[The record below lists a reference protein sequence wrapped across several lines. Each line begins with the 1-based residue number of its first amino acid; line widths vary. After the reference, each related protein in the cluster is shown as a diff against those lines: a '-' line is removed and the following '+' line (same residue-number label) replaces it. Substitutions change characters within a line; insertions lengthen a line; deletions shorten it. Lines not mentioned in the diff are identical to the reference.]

1 MKDNDRM
8 RILKIVPQ
16 AFYSPRGTPLSAY
29 HRARELLARGHE
41 VDILTY
47 GIGEPPP
54 GLEVR
59 LFRARGP
66 HFCRTVRAGPSGRK
80 IWLDVLLFVSL
91 IARLCRER
99 YDALYAHE
107 EGALF
112 ARIAGA
118 LFRIPYVYDMH
129 SSLPLQITDWKFS
142 RRRSVIALFR
152 WIERFCVSGACAV
165 VAISPAVA
173 RAARRAWPDA
183 LCIVLT
189 NYFEPEEAADVR
201 DREAVRARHHLGAQE
216 KLIVY
221 TGSFVALQALDLLL
235 EAAPQVLR
243 AVPSARFLLVGGTDP
258 EIAELRAAAE
268 RLGVADRVIL
278 ERACPQAEI
287 PAYLAA
293 ADVLVSPRVQGIN
306 PPGKLLSYLASG
318 RPVVATDTLVH
329 NQLLTSE
336 CAILTRPDAAGLAEG
351 LVHALTDAALTAR
364 VAEGSKRALAR
375 LCSKSTRDAAYEEIA
390 SAVRAARAPGGKHAD
405 RLVSSQHSRAHRH

>member
-1 MKDNDRM
+1 M

-16 AFYSPRGTPLSAY
+16 AFYAPRGTPLSAF
-29 HRARELLARGHE
+29 HRARELVAQGHE

-54 GLEVR
+54 RLNVR

-66 HFCRTVRAGPSGRK
+66 HFFRTLRAGPSGRK
-80 IWLDVLLFVSL
+80 IWLDVLLFASL
-91 IARLCRER
+91 IGRLCRER
-99 YDALYAHE
+99 YDAIYAHE
-107 EGALF
+107 EAALL

-118 LFRIPYVYDMH
+118 LFRVPYVYDMH

-142 RRRSVIALFR
+142 HSRWVVALFR
-152 WIERFCVSGACAV
+152 WIERVCVSGACAV

-189 NYFEPEEAADVR
+189 NYFEPEQTADGR
-201 DREAVRARHHLGAQE
+201 DREAIRARHGVGPQE

-235 EAAPQVLR
+235 EGFPRVL
-243 AVPSARFLLVGGTDP
+243 ASVPGARLLLVGGTEP
-258 EIAELRAAAE
+258 ELSQLRETAE
-268 RLGVADRVIL
+268 RLGIAEHVIL
-278 ERACPQAEI
+278 EPARPQAEM

-329 NQLLTSE
+329 NQLLTAE
-336 CAILTRPDAAGLAEG
+336 CAVLTPPDANGIADG
-351 LVHALTDAALTAR
+351 LVRALTDTAL
-364 VAEGSKRALAR
+364 VAEVTEGSKRALAR
-375 LCSKSTRDAAYEEIA
+375 LCSKAARDTAYEEIA
-390 SAVRAARAPGGKHAD
+390 SAVRAASTPRRDPEG
-405 RLVSSQHSRAHRH
+405 LVSSNHSTTHRH

>member
-1 MKDNDRM
+1 M

-16 AFYSPRGTPLSAY
+16 AFYAPRGTPLSAY
-29 HRARELLARGHE
+29 HRARELIARGHE

-54 GLEVR
+54 GLNAG

-66 HFCRTVRAGPSGRK
+66 HFGRTVRAGPSGRK
-80 IWLDVLLFVSL
+80 IWLDALLFASL
-91 IARLCRER
+91 IGRLCRER

-107 EGALF
+107 EAALL

-129 SSLPLQITDWKFS
+129 SSLPLQIIDWKFS
-142 RRRSVIALFR
+142 RSRSVVGLFR
-152 WIERFCVSGACAV
+152 WIERLCVRGACAV
-165 VAISPAVA
+165 IAISPAVA
-173 RAARRAWPDA
+173 RAARSAWPDA

-189 NYFEPEEAADVR
+189 NYFEPERMPDCR
-201 DREAVRARHHLGAQE
+201 DRAAVRARHGIAADE

-235 EAAPQVLR
+235 EAVPQVLA
-243 AVPSARFLLVGGTDP
+243 AVPSARFLLVGGAER
-258 EIAELRAAAE
+258 EIAELRAAAMRRGIAE
-268 RLGVADRVIL
+268 RVIL
-278 ERACPQAEI
+278 ERARPQSEI

-293 ADVLVSPRVQGIN
+293 ADALVSPRVQGIN

-329 NQLLTSE
+329 TQLLSAE
-336 CAILTRPDAAGLAEG
+336 CAILTRPDAAGLAAG
-351 LVHALTDAALTAR
+351 LVRALTDTALTLKL
-364 VAEGSKRALAR
+364 AESSRGVLAR
-375 LCSKSTRDAAYEEIA
+375 FCSKASRDAAYEEVLA
-390 SAVRAARAPGGKHAD
+390 AARAAGEK
-405 RLVSSQHSRAHRH
+405 RRHPPRH

>member
-1 MKDNDRM
+1 M

-16 AFYSPRGTPLSAY
+16 AFYAPRGTPLSAY
-29 HRARELLARGHE
+29 HRARELTARGHV

-54 GLEVR
+54 HLNARV
-59 LFRARGP
+59 FRARGP
-66 HFCRTVRAGPSGRK
+66 HFCRTLAAGPSGRK
-80 IWLDVLLFVSL
+80 IWLDVLLFASL
-91 IARLCRER
+91 LGRLCRER

-107 EGALF
+107 EAALL

-142 RRRSVIALFR
+142 SRRSVVALFR
-152 WIERFCVSGACAV
+152 WVERLCVSGACAV

-173 RAARRAWPDA
+173 RAARSAWPDA

-189 NYFEPEEAADVR
+189 NHFEPEKNAADG
-201 DREAVRARHHLGAQE
+201 DREKIRARHGVAPDE
-216 KLIVY
+216 GLIVY

-235 EAAPQVLR
+235 EAFPRVLA
-243 AVPSARFLLVGGTDP
+243 AVPKARLLLVGGSEP
-258 EIAELRAAAE
+258 EIAELRALAE
-268 RLGVADRVIL
+268 QLGIAERVIL
-278 ERACPQAEI
+278 ERAHPQDEI

-293 ADVLVSPRVQGIN
+293 ADALVSPRVQGIN

-329 NQLLTSE
+329 NQLLSGD
-336 CAILTRPDAAGLAEG
+336 CAILTQPDATGLADG
-351 LVHALTDAALTAR
+351 LVLALTDSALTCKM
-364 VAEGSKRALAR
+364 AEASQRMLAR
-375 LCSKSTRDAAYEEIA
+375 LCSKAARDTAYDEIA
-390 SAVRAARAPGGKHAD
+390 SAVHAARAARSKRPAS
-405 RLVSSQHSRAHRH
+405 LVSSEHSPPHRH

>member
-1 MKDNDRM
+1 M

-16 AFYSPRGTPLSAY
+16 AFYAPRGTPLSAF
-29 HRARELLARGHE
+29 HRARELVAQGHE

-54 GLEVR
+54 GLDVR

-66 HFCRTVRAGPSGRK
+66 HFCRQVRAGPSGRK
-80 IWLDVLLFVSL
+80 IWLDLLLFASL
-91 IARLCRER
+91 IGRLCRQR

-107 EGALF
+107 EAALL
-112 ARIAGA
+112 ARFAGA

-142 RRRSVIALFR
+142 RSRSVVALFR
-152 WIERFCVSGACAV
+152 WVERVCVSGACAV

-173 RAARRAWPDA
+173 RAACRAWPDA

-189 NYFEPEEAADVR
+189 NYFEFEPEQTPDER
-201 DREAVRARHHLGAQE
+201 EREAIRTRHGVGAE
-216 KLIVY
+216 DKLIVY
-221 TGSFVALQALDLLL
+221 TGSFVALQALDLLV
-235 EAAPQVLR
+235 AAFPRVLA
-243 AVPSARFLLVGGTDP
+243 AVPDARLLLVGGTEP
-258 EIAELRAAAE
+258 ELSQLR
-268 RLGVADRVIL
+268 GVAEQLGIAGRVIL
-278 ERACPQAEI
+278 EPARPQSEM

-329 NQLLTSE
+329 NQLLTPD
-336 CAILTRPDAAGLAEG
+336 CAVLTSPDAEG
-351 LVHALTDAALTAR
+351 LADGMVRALTDTALIAEL
-364 VAEGSKRALAR
+364 AEGSKRALAR
-375 LCSKSTRDAAYEEIA
+375 LCCKSGRDAAYDEIA
-390 SAVRAARAPGGKHAD
+390 SAVRAAAAPRRRPED
-405 RLVSSQHSRAHRH
+405 LVSSHHSTTHRH

>member
-1 MKDNDRM
+1 M

-16 AFYSPRGTPLSAY
+16 AFYAPRGTPLSAY

-47 GIGEPPP
+47 GIGESPP
-54 GLEVR
+54 GLNVR

-80 IWLDVLLFVSL
+80 IWLDVLLFASL
-91 IARLCRER
+91 IGRLCRQR

-107 EGALF
+107 EAALF

-142 RRRSVIALFR
+142 RRRSVVALFR
-152 WIERFCVSGACAV
+152 WVERLSVSGACAV

-173 RAARRAWPDA
+173 RAARHAWPDA

-189 NYFEPEEAADVR
+189 NYFEAGQAAHGG
-201 DREAVRARHHLGAQE
+201 DREAIRARHGIEPQQ

-235 EAAPQVLR
+235 EAAPRVL
-243 AVPSARFLLVGGTDP
+243 ASVPQARFLLIGGKDA
-258 EIAELRAAAE
+258 EIKELRATAT
-268 RLGVADRVIL
+268 RLGIADKVIL
-278 ERACPQAEI
+278 EQARPQAEI
-287 PAYLAA
+287 PGYLAA
-293 ADVLVSPRVQGIN
+293 ADALVSPRVQGIN

-329 NQLLTSE
+329 NQLLTNE
-336 CAILTRPDAAGLAEG
+336 CAILTRPDAAGLADG
-351 LVHALTDAALTAR
+351 LVASLTDTALTAR
-364 VAEGSKRALAR
+364 MTQGSERVLAK
-375 LCSKSTRDAAYEEIA
+375 LCCPSARDAAYEEIA
-390 SAVRAARAPGGKHAD
+390 SAVREAAALHTHAPNHRA
-405 RLVSSQHSRAHRH
+405 S

>member
-1 MKDNDRM
+1 M

-16 AFYSPRGTPLSAY
+16 AFYAPRGTPLSAF
-29 HRARELLARGHE
+29 HRARELVARGHE

-47 GIGEPPP
+47 GIGEAPPR
-54 GLEVR
+54 LDVR

-66 HFCRTVRAGPSGRK
+66 HLCRTLRAGPSGRK
-80 IWLDVLLFVSL
+80 IWLDMLLFASL
-91 IARLCRER
+91 IGRLCRER

-107 EGALF
+107 EAALL
-112 ARIAGA
+112 ARFAGA

-142 RRRSVIALFR
+142 RSRSVVALFR
-152 WIERFCVSGACAV
+152 WVERVCVSGACAV

-189 NYFEPEEAADVR
+189 NYFEPEQTPDDR
-201 DREAVRARHHLGAQE
+201 DRDAIRARHGVGAAE

-235 EAAPQVLR
+235 EAFRRVL
-243 AVPSARFLLVGGTDP
+243 ASVPDTRLLLVGGTEP
-258 EIAELRAAAE
+258 ELSELRGLAE
-268 RLGVADRVIL
+268 QLGIAGQVIL
-278 ERACPQAEI
+278 EQARPQAEM
-287 PAYLAA
+287 PGYLAA

-329 NQLLTSE
+329 NQLLTPD
-336 CAILTRPDAAGLAEG
+336 CAVLTPPDAAGLADG
-351 LVHALTDAALTAR
+351 LVGALTDTMLTAEL
-364 VAEGSKRALAR
+364 AEGSKRALAR
-375 LCSKSTRDAAYEEIA
+375 LCCKSGRDAAYDEIA
-390 SAVRAARAPGGKHAD
+390 SAVRAAAAPRRRD
-405 RLVSSQHSRAHRH
+405 QDLLSSHHSTTHRH

>member
-1 MKDNDRM
+1 M

-16 AFYSPRGTPLSAY
+16 AFYAPRGTPLSAY
-29 HRARELLARGHE
+29 HRARELLAQGHQ

-54 GLEVR
+54 HLSARV
-59 LFRARGP
+59 FRARGP
-66 HFCRTVRAGPSGRK
+66 HFCRTLRAGPSGRK
-80 IWLDVLLFVSL
+80 IWLDVLLLASL
-91 IARLCRER
+91 IGRLCRER

-107 EGALF
+107 EGALL
-112 ARIAGA
+112 ARFAGA

-142 RRRSVIALFR
+142 RRRSVVALFR
-152 WIERFCVSGACAV
+152 WVERVSVSGACAV

-173 RAARRAWPDA
+173 RAARSAWPDA

-189 NYFEPEEAADVR
+189 NFFEPEKQAASG
-201 DREAVRARHHLGAQE
+201 DRERIRARHGVGPEE

-235 EAAPQVLR
+235 EALPRVLA
-243 AVPSARFLLVGGTDP
+243 AVPGARLLLVGGSEP
-258 EIAELRAAAE
+258 EIAPLQAMAE
-268 RLGVADRVIL
+268 RLGIAERVIL
-278 ERACPQAEI
+278 DRAHPQEEM
-287 PAYLAA
+287 PGYLAA

-329 NQLLTSE
+329 NQLLTPE
-336 CAILTRPDAAGLAEG
+336 CAILTRPDTTGLADG
-351 LVHALTDAALTAR
+351 MVRALTDTALTNRMMEASSR
-364 VAEGSKRALAR
+364 TLAR
-375 LCSKSTRDAAYEEIA
+375 LCSKSARETAYEEIA
-390 SAVRAARAPGGKHAD
+390 AAVRAADTVRRKRPE
-405 RLVSSQHSRAHRH
+405 RLVSSHHPPPHRH